1 MDDVI
6 MAGGPLSEAY
16 KYIFIML
23 AFTAAVIIC
32 YVLRNYLSARLG
44 SSISMDMRARMYEK
58 IQALSIGYISQ
69 KQPGALMNRM
79 TQDTQQAQAFYGK
92 HLRHDV

>member
-1 MDDVI
+1 
-6 MAGGPLSEAY
+6 
-16 KYIFIML
+16 ML

-58 IQALSIGYISQ
+58 IQALSIYFSEAAGRAYEQNDSGYS
-69 KQPGALMNRM
+69 A
-79 TQDTQQAQAFYGK
+79 AQAFYGK